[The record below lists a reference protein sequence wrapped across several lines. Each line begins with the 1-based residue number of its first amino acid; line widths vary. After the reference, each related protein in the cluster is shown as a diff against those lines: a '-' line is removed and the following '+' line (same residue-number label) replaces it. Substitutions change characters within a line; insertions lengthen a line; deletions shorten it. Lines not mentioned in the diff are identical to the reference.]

1 MKKSEKL
8 CNIHIVF
15 VLKLVGKC
23 AIIRVRAAVYVLS
36 AYSLCRLSAHLSS
49 KMHLLFYTIIFISF
63 RRGVVSSL
71 PDIPFYISFEV
82 MT

>member
-15 VLKLVGKC
+15 VLKSVGKC

-63 RRGVVSSL
+63 RLGEWCPRSPTS
-71 PDIPFYISFEV
+71 PFISALR
-82 MT
+82 